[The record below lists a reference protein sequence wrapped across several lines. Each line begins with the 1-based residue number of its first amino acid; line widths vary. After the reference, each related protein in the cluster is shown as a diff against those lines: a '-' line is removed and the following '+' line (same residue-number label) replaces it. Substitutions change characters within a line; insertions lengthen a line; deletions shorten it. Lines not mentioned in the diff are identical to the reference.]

1 MTREHA
7 GGRVLVVVSS
17 AVSEDDREAD
27 GGSDTDRRPGAD
39 RSDDEDTF
47 YRGGGDTKSETG
59 ASPVGSDGRTD
70 ATGPSTGRPD
80 STGSP
85 NADGGKED
93 GSDAD
98 CDCNPEEV
106 IAELERRLPAEVV
119 SRCSATAVEYVEE
132 LGPTLDCVVI
142 LGADPPLI
150 RELAAG
156 KSIPTVVYDPP
167 VVSVVDGTLTD
178 ENYGELIERVR
189 GEVWSDRSKSELR
202 ESNARLTAL
211 SLYAEDITACETVE
225 DVLDRT
231 IEAAVEALAFDHSI
245 VFLTEGDQLVPRA
258 SVLPEPEASPSNI
271 EDGIAGRTL
280 AAGESEIVDDMQTD
294 PDAIP
299 EHDGLH
305 AVLSVPIGTQ
315 GVIQMASKEYGAFD
329 ERDKEFVE
337 ILAGY
342 TREALERIEREVTLR
357 KERDRLH
364 AFFGDLP
371 VPAIYVKCHDGV
383 VQIEEV
389 NCAYASQFGEPE
401 TGKSLLNA
409 VQSDTEFEQYQ
420 TALSTGD
427 VTTDTVERAVEDG
440 PPRTFS
446 LSVIPVSP
454 PGVSEC
460 SYGIYVGAD
469 GDIPILG
476 P

>member
-1 MTREHA
+1 MTGEHA

-17 AVSEDDREAD
+17 TVSENDREGD
-27 GGSDTDRRPGAD
+27 SGSDAERRPDAD
-39 RSDDEDTF
+39 DPDDTF
-47 YRGGGDTKSETG
+47 YRGGGGTKSETG
-59 ASPVGSDGRTD
+59 ASPVGPDGGTD
-70 ATGPSTGRPD
+70 ATGPSPGRP
-80 STGSP
+80 GSNGP
-85 NADGGKED
+85 SNADGGQD
-93 GSDAD
+93 DDCDVD
-98 CDCNPEEV
+98 CDCNPEAV
-106 IAELERRLPAEVV
+106 IAELDRQLPVDVV
-119 SRCSATAVEYVEE
+119 SRCSATAVEYVDE

-150 RELAAG
+150 RELATG

-167 VVSVVDGTLTD
+167 VVSVVDGTLTGED
-178 ENYGELIERVR
+178 YGELIERVR

-211 SLYAEDITACETVE
+211 SHYAEDITACETIE
-225 DVLDRT
+225 AVLDRT

-245 VFLTEGDQLVPRA
+245 VFLTEGDRLVPRA

-271 EDGIAGRTL
+271 DAGIAGRTL

-305 AVLSVPIGTQ
+305 AVLSVPIGTL
-315 GVIQMASKEYGAFD
+315 GVIQMASKECGAFD
-329 ERDKEFVE
+329 ERDREFVE

-371 VPAIYVKCHDGV
+371 VPAVYVERRDDV
-383 VQIEEV
+383 ITVEEV
-389 NCAYASQFGEPE
+389 NYAYASQFGDPE
-401 TGKSLLNA
+401 TGKSLLDA

-420 TALSTGD
+420 TALRTGA
-427 VTTDTVERAVEDG
+427 VTTDTVERSVEDG
-440 PPRTFS
+440 PSRTFS

-454 PGVSEC
+454 PGIREC

-469 GDIPILG
+469 GEIPMLG
-476 P
+476 PS